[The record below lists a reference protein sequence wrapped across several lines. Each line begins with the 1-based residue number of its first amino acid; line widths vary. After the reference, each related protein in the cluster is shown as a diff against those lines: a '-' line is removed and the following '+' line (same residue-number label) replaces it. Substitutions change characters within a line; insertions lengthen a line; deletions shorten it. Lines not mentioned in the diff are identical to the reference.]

1 MVEAKTVMKTK
12 ETKPVA
18 KAKVKGN
25 MREIRIEKV
34 VLNIGSGAE
43 QSNVQKAKTLLSSI
57 SGMNAVETKA
67 KKRIATWKIRK
78 GLPIGSKVTL
88 RGPAAEELLTRLL
101 ESLDNIVSKKSFS
114 ENGFS
119 FGIKEYIDIPGAKY
133 DPKVGII
140 GLDVSVSLGRP
151 GYRIKNRK
159 IKPKRVP
166 KRHSVGAEEGIEFIK
181 QKFKVTIE

>member
-101 ESLDNIVSKKSFS
+101 ESLS